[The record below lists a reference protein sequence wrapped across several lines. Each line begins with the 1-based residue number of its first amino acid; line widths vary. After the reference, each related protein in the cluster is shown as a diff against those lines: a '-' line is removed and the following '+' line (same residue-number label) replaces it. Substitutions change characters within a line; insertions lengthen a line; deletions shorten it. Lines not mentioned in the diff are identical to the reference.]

1 VKDMRKNWNNG
12 FTLAELLVVV
22 AIIVVLVAVSI
33 PIFTGKVEKAR
44 AAACLSNK
52 TALYHEIAADLIS
65 GDITYDQIDD
75 ALLATYVA
83 KQEAKCPSDGT
94 YSISKD
100 TENETFKVVCSYH
113 DNGSTETLIG
123 MASETNR
130 RTAFGYGTTGGFLAV
145 LKEIMKNSQLTA
157 SQKTI
162 VTGYDSTATSERVPY
177 IERYLKTYKIDYAYW
192 SLKSSNGKNTS
203 EDWKFYFTNK
213 DIDKNASTVNL
224 IQYDTKTDTFTV
236 GSAKTEDYNLYDENK
251 KYLGTYKRSK
261 PETYSASKTNL
272 TYAQA
277 LAELNKNNGTN

>member
-113 DNGSTETLIG
+113 DNGKKVVLKGLDNDTDRLAAFKNSSNEFL
-123 MASETNR
+123 
-130 RTAFGYGTTGGFLAV
+130 TAFKEVADWKTPTNMDSDSVGSTRVAKMADYLATYNITSNGT
-145 LKEIMKNSQLTA
+145 K
-157 SQKTI
+157 
-162 VTGYDSTATSERVPY
+162 
-177 IERYLKTYKIDYAYW
+177 YW
-192 SLKSSNGKNTS
+192 SLRNVNGK
-203 EDWKFYFTNK
+203 WYYFYTTK
-213 DIDKNASTVNL
+213 DISSYSTQEGQNKIVL
-224 IQYDTKTDTFTV
+224 ARYDI
-236 GSAKTEDYNLYDENK
+236 ENK
-251 KYLGTYKRSK
+251 TISLVSTKVVSTSTGSDSK
-261 PETYSASKTNL
+261 VYYNTIPVSKSIGSTIEVVKNKITDAEAVSAM
-272 TYAQA
+272 
-277 LAELNKNNGTN
+277 NNQN

>member
-1 VKDMRKNWNNG
+1 M
-12 FTLAELLVVV
+12 
-22 AIIVVLVAVSI
+22 
-33 PIFTGKVEKAR
+33 
-44 AAACLSNK
+44 
-52 TALYHEIAADLIS
+52 
-65 GDITYDQIDD
+65 
-75 ALLATYVA
+75 
-83 KQEAKCPSDGT
+83 
-94 YSISKD
+94 
-100 TENETFKVVCSYH
+100 
-113 DNGSTETLIG
+113 
-123 MASETNR
+123 
-130 RTAFGYGTTGGFLAV
+130 AV